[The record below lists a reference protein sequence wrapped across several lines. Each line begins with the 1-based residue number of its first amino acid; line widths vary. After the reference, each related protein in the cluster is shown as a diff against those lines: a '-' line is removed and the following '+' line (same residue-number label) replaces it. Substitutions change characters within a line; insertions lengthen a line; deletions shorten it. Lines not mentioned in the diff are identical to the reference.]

1 LGSKFR
7 LETHIIDALVFYF
20 MLAITLTSGGISEED
35 ATITLREYVDAN
47 VENGEFADSE
57 RYGKYLEVAYN
68 RIPSSF
74 LHMFNIP
81 TKLGDGIRTID
92 VHSSWVPK
100 L

>member
-1 LGSKFR
+1 MGSKFR
-7 LETHIIDALVFYF
+7 LNTEIIDALVFYF
-20 MLAITLTSGGISEED
+20 MLAIVLTSGGISEED
-35 ATITLREYVDAN
+35 ATISLRGF
-47 VENGEFADSE
+47 VEGNTANGEFSDSE

-74 LHMFNIP
+74 LHMFAIP

-92 VHSSWVPK
+92 VATSWVPK